1 MRLIFLFLGKTR
13 EPFFA
18 EGIDEYSGRLAHY
31 VPVEIKVIKERK
43 GTGANLPAAELKK
56 EEGLLLAR
64 NVQQPTLLVALDER
78 GRALSSVALAE
89 QLGQWENQ
97 GQKSVTFLLGG
108 PSGLSPEILRT
119 SDLVLSLSAMT
130 FPHEMARLVLLE
142 QVYRAY
148 TIKAGSGYHK

>member
-1 MRLIFLFLGKTR
+1 MRLVFLFLGKTR

-18 EGIDEYSGRLAHY
+18 EGIEEYSKRLAHY
-31 VPVEIKVIKERK
+31 APVEVKVIKEKK

-56 EEGLLLAR
+56 EEGLLLAK
-64 NVQQPTLLVALDER
+64 NVAQPTLLVALDER
-78 GRALSSVALAE
+78 GRALNSVAFAE

-108 PSGLSPEILRT
+108 PTGLSPDILRM